1 MAIITELL
9 TPGSVDERRLTY
21 VVIGARYRGRW
32 LFVRHRERFTWEM
45 PAGHIES
52 GETAEDAAEREL
64 QEETGAMVYMLVHLC
79 DYSVTTGRKTEYG
92 RLYAADVEEL
102 EESLEFETEE
112 VQLTDGLPSPLTY
125 REVQTVLFNRAADYF
140 QL

>member
-1 MAIITELL
+1 VITELL
-9 TPGSVDERRLTY
+9 APGSVGERKLTY
-21 VVIGARYRGRW
+21 VVIGARYRNRW

-52 GETAEDAAEREL
+52 GESAEDAAEREL
-64 QEETGAMVYMLVHLC
+64 REETGAVDYTLVHLC
-79 DYSVTTGRKTEYG
+79 DYSVTTGKRIQYG

-102 EESLEFETEE
+102 EEFLEFETEE
-112 VQLTDGLPSPLTY
+112 VQLTDGLPAPLTY
-125 REVQTVLFNRAADYF
+125 REVQTVLFSRVADYF